1 MTMTLRRDAGQ
12 TGRRPVL
19 PFRAAA
25 VATAAIALALTA
37 VPRGA
42 LSAESP
48 FSALSG
54 SWSGD
59 GTIKK
64 TDGGSERIRCRAA
77 YTPTAGSKL
86 QLRLRCASDS
96 YNFDLGANVAYEGGT
111 ISGTWNESTRQATGS
126 IQGRSTGNG
135 RQIQAIARGIIFTA
149 NLTMNTRGDKQSIT
163 ILAPGTDIAQ
173 VDIALNKQ

>member
-12 TGRRPVL
+12 TGRRYVFA
-19 PFRAAA
+19 FRAAVLA
-25 VATAAIALALTA
+25 AAIALTA

-64 TDGGSERIRCRAA
+64 TDGGSERIRCRSTYNPA
-77 YTPTAGSKL
+77 TGSKL

-96 YNFDLGANVAYEGGT
+96 YNFDLTANVAYEGGA
-111 ISGTWNESTRQATGS
+111 ISGTWSESTRQATGS
-126 IQGRSTGNG
+126 LQGRSTGNG